1 MSFYADMAKTASD
14 MLAEFGQPVTFN
26 YETGGTYDPVL
37 QVETGAVAQQIIVNA
52 YPSKFMQSEVSD
64 TTLSSDIKLVCEK
77 TSVKPVAGWE
87 CVLNSA
93 TYRVMDSE
101 AIGLAGDEVIYYV
114 QLRK

>member
-1 MSFYADMAKTASD
+1 MTFYADMAQTARD
-14 MLAEFGQPVTFN
+14 MLTEFGQPVTFN

-37 QVETGAVAQQIIVNA
+37 QIETGATPQQIAANA
-52 YPSKFMQSEVSD
+52 YPSKFMQGEVSD
-64 TTLSSDIKLVCEK
+64 TILSSDIKLVCEK

-93 TYRVMDSE
+93 TYKVMNSE